1 MYPLKIDFC
10 LCKSKINIPRILDI
24 VIYFLI
30 QEFKSRGSLSS
41 ILKNQNSTAIPD
53 TIDGHYRDKNKNKL
67 LMAITGYV

>member
-1 MYPLKIDFC
+1 M
-10 LCKSKINIPRILDI
+10 
-24 VIYFLI
+24 IYFLT

-53 TIDGHYRDKNKNKL
+53 TIDGNYRDKNKNKL